1 METMTTEQIDEI
13 AERAARA
20 AIASFIRH
28 NDGTCK
34 LCDDKEYWANH
45 EAQHQF
51 LTELIA
57 TLKRLQEIK
66 WSTYKSIVAVL
77 GIGFV
82 AFILLTFFGIKL
94 P

>member
-1 METMTTEQIDEI
+1 MDAMTPEQIQEI
-13 AERAARA
+13 ADQAAKT

-28 NDGTCK
+28 SDGTCK
-34 LCDDKEYWANH
+34 LCDDEEYWKNH

-57 TLKRLQEIK
+57 TLKRVQEVK
-66 WSTYKSIVAVL
+66 WSTFKSIMAVL

-82 AFILLTFFGIKL
+82 GFLLLTFFGIKI

>member
-1 METMTTEQIDEI
+1 MDTMTTEQIDEI

-28 NDGTCK
+28 NDGSCK
-34 LCDDKEYWANH
+34 LCDDEEYWKNH

-57 TLKRLQEIK
+57 TLKKLQEIK
-66 WSTYKSIVAVL
+66 WSTLKSVVAVL
-77 GIGFV
+77 GI
-82 AFILLTFFGIKL
+82 AFACFLMLTFFGIKI

>member
-1 METMTTEQIDEI
+1 MTTEQIQEI
-13 AERAARA
+13 ADQAAKT

-28 NDGTCK
+28 NDGICK

-51 LTELIA
+51 LTEMIA
-57 TLKRLQEIK
+57 VLKRVQEIK
-66 WSTYKSIVAVL
+66 WSTLKSIIAVL

-82 AFILLTFFGIKL
+82 AFILLTFFGIKI

>member
-1 METMTTEQIDEI
+1 MTQEEMQEI
-13 AERAARA
+13 ANRAAQQ
-20 AIASFIRH
+20 AIASYIRH
-28 NDGTCK
+28 DDAVCK
-34 LCDDKEYWANH
+34 LCHDSEYWKNH

-57 TLKRLQEIK
+57 VLKRVQEIK
-66 WSTYKSIVAVL
+66 WSTLKSIVAVL

-82 AFILLTFFGIKL
+82 AFILLTFFGIKI